1 MKFFLN
7 NQEIAPID
15 GLKIG
20 LRSDFK
26 QRNSPEELMI
36 SNETL
41 ILPREGVTIVR
52 EWIAQYGLGNGI
64 PAHAETK
71 DGTILKYYVDLWDP
85 NTKPIFKSIEISGYK
100 GITVQVK
107 LKRRDANFF
116 DQAKDWSFEMLNDA
130 GVNFSTVDVEYVII
144 KDNSVELGISLAI
157 GIYNVARELIT
168 QSLSLAETAKDVFKA
183 ATPNLDP
190 AEFAEDIAAGIIRAV
205 ALVILI
211 GLLLFALVKL
221 SQQFFE
227 LIFPKIRTF
236 KACKVRELMEKS
248 AAKFGFTFKSTLLD
262 SLPGLAI
269 LPLPLIKAKESI
281 WDKIQNDLNFSFTKG
296 FPTAK
301 DVAVSMV
308 PDLFSS
314 VETTLNAATKV
325 TNNCVEFE
333 LWNHWQ
339 NITPNQIELGVNLDD
354 ENLYQWSYNTEEG
367 FKRRLVQ
374 YQTDP
379 SDKHTMDFFDPTV
392 SEDSVENTVVPN
404 ADLETITGYANVNI
418 PFALGVR
425 KEELNWLELVAKD
438 FFSNID
444 GLINVTGGSSSL
456 ESIIDNRKGVM
467 QISEQFYTVPK
478 LMYLGTDGRQPS
490 NFVDIIGAEALD
502 ENYHVLNNP
511 SNIAGR
517 ILENVPI
524 RIRPNDFVNLQNNN
538 FINNGSAEILD
549 IQFFDEEEIETG
561 TTVTVKLFDD
571 WSNGKQ
577 TVKAIA

>member
-41 ILPREGVTIVR
+41 VLPREGVKIVR

-64 PAHAETK
+64 PSHVQTK

-85 NTKPIFKSIEISGYK
+85 NTKPIFKSIDISGYK

-116 DQAKDWSFEMLNDA
+116 DQCKDWSFEMLNDA
-130 GVNFSTVDVEYVII
+130 GVSFSTVDVEYVII
-144 KDNSVELGISLAI
+144 KDNSVELGISLAL
-157 GIYNVARELIT
+157 GIYNVARELIS
-168 QSLSLAETAKDVFKA
+168 QSAALVETTRDIYKA
-183 ATPNLDP
+183 ANANLDLL
-190 AEFAEDIAAGIIRAV
+190 ENIEDIISLTIRAIAQIV
-205 ALVILI
+205 LI
-211 GLLLFALVKL
+211 GLLLFALIKL

-236 KACKVRELMEKS
+236 KGCKVRELMEKS

-262 SLPGLAI
+262 SLPGLVI

-301 DVAVSMV
+301 DASNSMV

-314 VETTLNAATKV
+314 MKTTLNAATKV

-333 LWNHWQ
+333 LWNYWQ

-404 ADLETITGYANVNI
+404 ADLE
-418 PFALGVR
+418 L
-425 KEELNWLELVAKD
+425 L
-438 FFSNID
+438 
-444 GLINVTGGSSSL
+444 
-456 ESIIDNRKGVM
+456 
-467 QISEQFYTVPK
+467 Q
-478 LMYLGTDGRQPS
+478 
-490 NFVDIIGAEALD
+490 DI
-502 ENYHVLNNP
+502 
-511 SNIAGR
+511 R
-517 ILENVPI
+517 M
-524 RIRPNDFVNLQNNN
+524 
-538 FINNGSAEILD
+538 
-549 IQFFDEEEIETG
+549 
-561 TTVTVKLFDD
+561 
-571 WSNGKQ
+571 
-577 TVKAIA
+577 